1 MRGTGRHLRRWC
13 AAAVL
18 GIGVLAVVSPSAAL
32 ARAHGQFRVSC
43 PYSHSKTDDPI
54 VFPGQ
59 PGASHLHD
67 FFGNNSVDAF
77 SDLSSLRAGTTTC
90 STSDDLSGYWEPEMY
105 VNDMPR
111 PAPKMTIYYV
121 GNANTEP
128 MPSGLQMVAG
138 DSHATGLQ
146 STAILQW
153 TCGDGTPK
161 ESKPYNCRPWLN
173 VDPGG
178 VTALVKFPT
187 CWDGGGLTRDH
198 VAYTGKGGTCPAGF
212 GHRLPLV
219 RMFLKTGIV
228 NPLDADNHVRIS
240 FSSGKHYTL
249 HGDFFNAWDQSRMNS
264 LTQNCINAGKD
275 CGRIT

>member
-1 MRGTGRHLRRWC
+1 MVGIRRRVASWC
-13 AAAVL
+13 VVAILGAGALAVL
-18 GIGVLAVVSPSAAL
+18 SPAVAL
-32 ARAHGQFRVSC
+32 AGPHGQFRVSC
-43 PYSHSKTDDPI
+43 PYSHSKPDDPI

-77 SDLSSLRAGTTTC
+77 SDESSLRAATTTC

-105 VNDMPR
+105 VDGTSR

-121 GNANTEP
+121 GNATTEP
-128 MPSGLQMVAG
+128 IPSGLQMVAG
-138 DSHATGLQ
+138 DSHATSLQ
-146 STAILQW
+146 STMVLQW

-161 ESKPYNCRPWLN
+161 ASKPYDCKPWLQ

-187 CWDGGGLTRDH
+187 CWDGNGLTRDH
-198 VAYTGKGGTCPAGF
+198 VAYKGQGGNCPSGF
-212 GHRLPLV
+212 GHSIPLI

-228 NPLDADNHVRIS
+228 NPLDADHHVRIS

-249 HGDFFNAWDQSRMNS
+249 HGDFFSAWDQARMNA
-264 LTQNCINAGKD
+264 LTRNCINAGKD

>member
-1 MRGTGRHLRRWC
+1 MWDAGRHFQRWC
-13 AAAVL
+13 VAAVL
-18 GIGVLAVVSPSAAL
+18 GTAILGAVSPAAAL
-32 ARAHGQFRVSC
+32 ARQHGQFRVSC
-43 PYSHSKTDDPI
+43 PYSHSKADDPI

-59 PGASHLHD
+59 PGASHMHD

-77 SDLSSLRAGTTTC
+77 STESSLRAASTTC

-105 VNDMPR
+105 VNGKPR

-128 MPSGLQMVAG
+128 MPAGLQMVAG
-138 DSHATGLQ
+138 DAHATGLQ
-146 STAILQW
+146 SMAVLEW

-161 ESKPYNCRPWLN
+161 ASKPYNCRPWLN

-178 VTALVKFPT
+178 VTALIKFPT
-187 CWDGGGLTRDH
+187 CWDGAGESRDH
-198 VAYTGKGGTCPAGF
+198 VAYTGNGGNCPAGF
-212 GHRLPLV
+212 GHRIPLV

-228 NPLDADNHVRIS
+228 NPLDADHHVRIS

-249 HGDFFNAWDQSRMNS
+249 HGDFFNAWSQSRMNS
-264 LTQNCINAGKD
+264 LTENCINAGKD
-275 CGRIT
+275 CGRVT

>member
-1 MRGTGRHLRRWC
+1 MVGIRRRVGRWC
-13 AAAVL
+13 AVAILGVGALAVL
-18 GIGVLAVVSPSAAL
+18 NPAVAL
-32 ARAHGQFRVSC
+32 GRAHGQFRVSC

-77 SDLSSLRAGTTTC
+77 SDESSLRAATTTC

-105 VNDMPR
+105 VNGMPR

-121 GNANTEP
+121 GNTNTEP

-138 DSHATGLQ
+138 DAHATGLQ
-146 STAILQW
+146 STAFLQW

-161 ESKPYNCRPWLN
+161 RTKPYNCRPWLK

-178 VTALVKFPT
+178 VTALVKFAT

-198 VAYTGKGGTCPAGF
+198 VAYTVRGGSCPAGF
-212 GHRLPLV
+212 GHRIPLV

-228 NPLDADNHVRIS
+228 NPRDPSGHIRIS
-240 FSSGKHYTL
+240 FSSGKHYSL
-249 HGDFFNAWDQSRMNS
+249 HGDFFSAWDQARMNS
-264 LTQNCINAGKD
+264 LTQNCINAMKN
-275 CGRIT
+275 CGRVT

>member
-1 MRGTGRHLRRWC
+1 MVGIRRRVRRWC
-13 AAAVL
+13 AIAFMGAAVL
-18 GIGVLAVVSPSAAL
+18 AVLSPAVAQ

-54 VFPGQ
+54 VYPGQ

-77 SDLSSLRAGTTTC
+77 SDEASLRAATTTC
-90 STSDDLSGYWEPEMY
+90 STNDDLSGYWEPEMY
-105 VNDMPR
+105 VDGKPR

-121 GNANTEP
+121 GYGNTEP
-128 MPSGLQMVAG
+128 MPSGIQMVAG

-161 ESKPYNCRPWLN
+161 RSKPYNCKPWLS

-187 CWDGGGLTRDH
+187 CWDGNGLTRDH
-198 VAYTGKGGTCPAGF
+198 VAYTGRGGVCPAGF
-212 GHRLPLV
+212 GHSIPLV
-219 RMFLKTGIV
+219 RMFLKTGII
-228 NPLDADNHVRIS
+228 NPRDASNHVRIS

-249 HGDFFNAWDQSRMNS
+249 HGDFFSAWTQSRMDS
-264 LTQNCINAGKD
+264 LTQNCINARRN

>member
-1 MRGTGRHLRRWC
+1 MVGIRRRVGRWC
-13 AAAVL
+13 AVAVMGAGALAVL
-18 GIGVLAVVSPSAAL
+18 SPAVAL
-32 ARAHGQFRVSC
+32 ARPHGQFRVSC

-54 VFPGQ
+54 VYPGQ

-77 SDLSSLRAGTTTC
+77 SDESSLRAATTTC
-90 STSDDLSGYWEPEMY
+90 STSDDLGPQLGEPEMY
-105 VNDMPR
+105 VNGKPR

-121 GNANTEP
+121 GYGNTGP

-138 DSHATGLQ
+138 DAHATGLQ

-161 ESKPYNCRPWLN
+161 RTKPYNCKPWLK

-178 VTALVKFPT
+178 ATALVKFPT
-187 CWDGGGLTRDH
+187 CWDGNGLTRDH
-198 VAYTGKGGTCPAGF
+198 VAYTGRGGNCPAGF
-212 GHRLPLV
+212 GDSIPLV

-228 NPLDADNHVRIS
+228 NPRDAGNDVRIS
-240 FSSGKHYTL
+240 SPAGSTTRCTATSSAPGTRP
-249 HGDFFNAWDQSRMNS
+249 G
-264 LTQNCINAGKD
+264 
-275 CGRIT
+275 